1 MAKNNAEKTKQIN
14 KVEAKASIKDK
25 FLSFFK
31 KKAKNDSVKKYIKK
45 KNKRNKKKR
54 IVKGKFTLDVLDLL
68 IIIVVTVLV
77 SSILTG
83 FILNFQYRREISYLN
98 SNNVKSEHITEFI
111 DIYTEVVDNFY
122 EEVDQKGMIEA
133 ALTGMMGYLEDNY
146 SIYLDKEETS
156 ALSQTLDGSYDG
168 IGIVAYGN
176 VVYEIYENSPA
187 EVAGLKAGDEIVEI
201 NGNEINI
208 NNYEKITEYLK
219 HDKDNEVVVI
229 RDKTRKVFNVDIDK
243 VYIPSTSESVIE
255 KADQRIG
262 YITISSFSANAA
274 EDFQN
279 SLLEITEEEDIHSL
293 IIDVRNNTGGYLNS
307 ASNIASI
314 FLKKGKVI
322 YSLDSKDGI
331 VSYKDK
337 TKQTSNYK
345 VVVLVNQVSASASEV
360 LATALKDSYGA
371 TIVGMKTFGKGSV
384 QTTKKY
390 GDAMIKYTSAKWL
403 RPNGECVDGVGIKP
417 DYEVEVKI
425 ENNVMYDKQLDKAIE
440 LLS

>member
-1 MAKNNAEKTKQIN
+1 MAKNNTDKTKRDK
-14 KVEAKASIKDK
+14 KVEAKVSIKDK
-25 FLSFFK
+25 VLAFFK
-31 KKAKNDSVKKYIKK
+31 KKTNNESIKKYIKK
-45 KNKRNKKKR
+45 KNKRIKKKR
-54 IVKGKFTLDVLDLL
+54 MVNGKFTLDVLDLL
-68 IIIVVTVLV
+68 IIIVVTVLF

-83 FILNFQYRREISYLN
+83 FILNFQYRKEISYLN
-98 SNNVKSEHITEFI
+98 SDNVKSEHITEFI

-156 ALSQTLDGSYDG
+156 ALSQTLDGSYEG

-176 VVYEIYENSPA
+176 VVYEIYKNSPA
-187 EVAGLKAGDEIVEI
+187 EAAGLKSGDEIVEI

-208 NNYEKITEYLK
+208 NNYEKITEYLN
-219 HDKDNEVVVI
+219 HDKDNEIVVI
-229 RDKTRKVFNVDIDK
+229 RDKKRKTFNVDVDK
-243 VYIPSTSESVIE
+243 VYIPSTSGSVIE
-255 KADQRIG
+255 KNDKRIG
-262 YITISSFSANAA
+262 YITISSFSANSA

-279 SLLEITEEEDIHSL
+279 SLLEITKKEDIDSL

-322 YSLDSKDGI
+322 YSLDSKDGV

-337 TKQTSNYK
+337 TKQSSDYK
-345 VVVLVNQVSASASEV
+345 IVVLVNQVSASASEV
-360 LATALKDSYGA
+360 LAAALKDSYGA

-390 GDAMIKYTSAKWL
+390 DDTMIKYTSAKWL
-403 RPNGECVDGVGIKP
+403 RPNGECVDKIGIKP

-425 ENNVMYDKQLDKAIE
+425 EDNVMYDKQLDKAIE